1 MRPTVIP
8 EALNG
13 QPFRTADAHALG
25 VSLKTLQ
32 GARFRRIAKGVYVA
46 AAAPESH
53 RIRVRGVVL
62 ALPPGTIATGVTGLQ
77 LYGVDIGTQ
86 LPMMTFAT
94 THPRQVRRRDVQVTR
109 LKQLP
114 PHRDGIASPEHCW
127 LAAASSLNLLDLVT
141 AGDWLIR
148 LRRTTLAGLQSV
160 VQTHSGRGVVLARA
174 AVGLV
179 RERVD
184 SPRETWLRLCLVL
197 AGLPMPECNLIIGDD
212 RGPIGRVDLV
222 YVAYRLIIEY
232 EGDQHRTD
240 RNQWNR
246 DIDRQ
251 EDFTRD
257 RWTLI
262 RVTSERARWPRQLVH
277 AIYRALRANG
287 YHGPAPAFGELWMSL
302 FG

>member
-13 QPFRTADAHALG
+13 QPFRTSDAHALG

-46 AAAPESH
+46 AAAAESH
-53 RIRVRGVVL
+53 RIRVRGVML

-86 LPMMTFAT
+86 LPMTFAT

-127 LAAASSLNLLDLVT
+127 LAATFSLNILDLVT

-287 YHGPAPAFGELWMSL
+287 YHGPAPEFGELWMSL